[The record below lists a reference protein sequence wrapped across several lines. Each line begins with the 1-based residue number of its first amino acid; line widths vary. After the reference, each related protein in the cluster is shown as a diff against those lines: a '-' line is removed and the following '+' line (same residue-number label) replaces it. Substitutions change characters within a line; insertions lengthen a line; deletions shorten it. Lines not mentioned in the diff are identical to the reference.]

1 MNSIHTEVKETEM
14 HSNAVWSAGRRR
26 WDANKITERWGARAP
41 GKRIK
46 VLSAHY
52 KKGLAEKIMMPAL
65 RFINNQRQTFLS
77 RGLLWRGT
85 STNQIRADRE
95 RKRRKRER

>member
-1 MNSIHTEVKETEM
+1 M
-14 HSNAVWSAGRRR
+14 HSSAVWSAGRKR
-26 WDANKITERWGARAP
+26 WDANKFTERWGAWAP
-41 GKRIK
+41 GEGIK

-65 RFINNQRQTFLS
+65 RFNNNQRQTFLS

-85 STNQIRADRE
+85 STNQIRADKLE
-95 RKRRKRER
+95 K